1 MYRFATTEVVTS
13 SMCVLEQCTRGLG
26 CRLRPVMKGSKM
38 RKFGVRAV
46 LSIAAFCVLSLLSPL
61 SAYADSVTLNYTSNA
76 GAYSGTGDGSSYIYP
91 YYVTVTDGS
100 TVTTN
105 VPVMCID
112 YNVVTNVGDSWQA
125 TTAVLSGSSS
135 AIDKE
140 AAYIF
145 SQLGT
150 DTAAE
155 VNWAEWKLFET
166 TSDADYD
173 LLNATIAGLSSTE
186 QLAISGLLTDAA
198 DYVSTNPDSSLYSGY
213 EIYTADAGTNE
224 QNMIGYET
232 PEPGSL
238 VLLGSGLSLAAIFF
252 YYRKRKGLR
261 NFSVDDV
268 S

>member
-1 MYRFATTEVVTS
+1 MYRFNTADVVKS
-13 SMCVLEQCTRGLG
+13 SMCMLEHAHSWAECHVQ
-26 CRLRPVMKGSKM
+26 PVMKGSKM

-105 VPVMCID
+105 VSVMCID
-112 YNVVTNVGDSWQA
+112 YNVVTNVGDSWKAA
-125 TTAVLSGSSS
+125 TEVLSSSSS

-155 VNWAEWKLFET
+155 VNWAEWKLFEK
-166 TSDADYD
+166 TSDTDYN
-173 LLNATIAGLSSTE
+173 LLNTTIAGLSSTE

-198 DYVSTNPDSSLYSGY
+198 DYVSSNPDSSLYSGY

-232 PEPGSL
+232 PEPSSL
-238 VLLGSGLSLAAIFF
+238 VLLGSGLSLAALFF

-261 NFSVDDV
+261 NFSADA
-268 S
+268 SK